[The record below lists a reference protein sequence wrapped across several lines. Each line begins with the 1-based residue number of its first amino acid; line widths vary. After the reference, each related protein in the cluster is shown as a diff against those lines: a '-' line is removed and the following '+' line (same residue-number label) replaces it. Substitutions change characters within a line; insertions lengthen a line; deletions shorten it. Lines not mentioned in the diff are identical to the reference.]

1 MHRVGEGEQL
11 GSMKK
16 TCQISLMLLLL
27 VASCFAWPGVDG
39 ATVAGPSAGESVVIL
54 QSSPS
59 ATGIALLSCIGGGM
73 ALGGLI
79 SARWGKRGDK

>member
-1 MHRVGEGEQL
+1 MESEQL
-11 GSMKK
+11 DEVKK
-16 TCQISLMLLLL
+16 TYQIFSMLLLL
-27 VASCFAWPGVDG
+27 AASCFAL
-39 ATVAGPSAGESVVIL
+39 PSQNQPTLANPSTSQSAIIF

-59 ATGIALLSCIGGGM
+59 ESGAALLSVIGAGV